1 MQTYVTRRLLT
12 LPVLLL
18 GISIISFTLLNLAP
32 GDPADILLRLQQPGT
47 EPPREAVLA
56 FRKELR
62 LDDPLPLRYG
72 RWLLGAIRGD
82 LGKSYRSGKP
92 IMKELGQRLPATL
105 MLAGA
110 SLALAVFIGISLGIM
125 AAVWR
130 GSLLDGLGRLLAL
143 LGAVVPSYVLALLL
157 ILVFAVKLHWLPAIG
172 YGNPK
177 HLVLPAIALA
187 AGVSAPL
194 MRLTRASLLEVL
206 QQDYV
211 RTARAKGL
219 SERAVILGHAL
230 KNALLPV
237 VTVLGVRLGHLL
249 GGAVIVETIFG
260 WPGVGK
266 YAVDAIFLRDYPV
279 IQGFVLYMAVIF
291 LVVNL
296 AVDVAYRWVDPRLHF
311 GHQGA

>member
-1 MQTYVTRRLLT
+1 MQTYLARRLII

-32 GDPADILLRLQQPGT
+32 GDPAEILLRLRQPGT

-56 FRKELR
+56 LRQELR

-72 RWLLGAIRGD
+72 RWLLGTVQGD
-82 LGKSYRSGKP
+82 LGTSYRSGNP

-110 SLALAVFIGISLGIM
+110 SLALAVSIAIPLGII

-130 GSLLDGLGRLLAL
+130 GTLLDGLSRLLAL
-143 LGAVVPSYVLALLL
+143 LGAAVPSYVLALLL
-157 ILVFAVKLHWLPAIG
+157 ILLFAVKLHFLPAIG
-172 YGNPK
+172 YGGLK

-187 AGVSAPL
+187 FGVSAHL

-206 QQDYV
+206 HQDYV

-219 SERAVILGHAL
+219 SERGVIGVHAL

-237 VTVLGVRLGHLL
+237 VTVLGMSLGHLL
-249 GGAVIVETIFG
+249 GGAVIVETVFG
-260 WPGVGK
+260 WPGLGK
-266 YAVDAIFLRDYPV
+266 YAVDSIFLRDYPV
-279 IQGFVLYMAVIF
+279 IQGVVLYMAVIF
-291 LVVNL
+291 LLVNL
-296 AVDVAYRWVDPRLHF
+296 AVDISYRWLDPRLHF
-311 GHQGA
+311 GRQGG

>member
-1 MQTYVTRRLLT
+1 MRAYVMWRLLT
-12 LPVLLL
+12 LPALLF

-56 FRKELR
+56 LRHQLR

-72 RWLLGAIRGD
+72 RWLLLAMRGD
-82 LGKSYRSGKP
+82 LGVSYRSGKP
-92 IMKELGQRLPATL
+92 IVKELWQRLPATL
-105 MLAGA
+105 LLAGA
-110 SLALAVFIGISLGIM
+110 SLALAVSIAIPLGII

-130 GSLLDGLGRLLAL
+130 GSLLDGLSRLLAL

-157 ILVFAVKLHWLPAIG
+157 ILLFAVRLGWLPATG
-172 YGNPK
+172 YGSPK
-177 HLVLPAIALA
+177 HLILPAIALA
-187 AGVSAPL
+187 GGVNAQL
-194 MRLTRASLLEVL
+194 MRLTRANLLEVL

-211 RTARAKGL
+211 RTARAKGM
-219 SERAVILGHAL
+219 SEDVIVLGHAL

-237 VTVLGVRLGHLL
+237 VTVLGMSLGHLL

-260 WPGVGK
+260 WPGIGK

-279 IQGFVLYMAVIF
+279 IQGVVLYMNVIF
-291 LVVNL
+291 LL
-296 AVDVAYRWVDPRLHF
+296 
-311 GHQGA
+311 

>member
-1 MQTYVTRRLLT
+1 MQAYVARRLLT
-12 LPVLLL
+12 LPVLLF
-18 GISIISFTLLNLAP
+18 GISIISFILLNLAP

-56 FRKELR
+56 LRKELR

-72 RWLLGAIRGD
+72 RWLWGALRGD
-82 LGKSYRSGKP
+82 LGTSYRGGKP
-92 IMKELGQRLPATL
+92 IMKELWQRLPATL

-110 SLALAVFIGISLGIM
+110 SLALAVSVAIPLGIV

-130 GSLLDGLGRLLAL
+130 NSWLDGLSRLLAL
-143 LGAVVPSYVLALLL
+143 LGAAVPSYVMALLL
-157 ILVFAVKLHWLPAIG
+157 ILLFAVKLHWLPAIG
-172 YGNPK
+172 YGAPRQ
-177 HLVLPAIALA
+177 LILPAIALA
-187 AGVSAPL
+187 FGVSAHQ

-219 SERAVILGHAL
+219 SERAVIGVHAL

-237 VTVLGVRLGHLL
+237 VTVLGMSLGHLL

-260 WPGVGK
+260 WPGIGK
-266 YAVDAIFLRDYPV
+266 YVVDSIFLRDYPV
-279 IQGFVLYMAVIF
+279 IQGVVLYMAVIF
-291 LVVNL
+291 LLVNL
-296 AVDVAYRWVDPRLHF
+296 AVDISYRWLDPRLHF
-311 GHQGA
+311 GRQAA

>member
-1 MQTYVTRRLLT
+1 MHAHIRQRLLI

-32 GDPADILLRLQQPGT
+32 GDPAEILLRLQQPGT

-56 FRKELR
+56 FRRELR
-62 LDDPLPLRYG
+62 LDDPFPVRYG
-72 RWLLGAIRGD
+72 RWLLRAVHGD
-82 LGKSYRSGKP
+82 LGVSYRSGKP
-92 IMKELGQRLPATL
+92 IVHELGQRLPATM
-105 MLAGA
+105 MLTGA
-110 SLALAVFIGISLGIM
+110 SLALAVSVSIPLGVA

-130 GSLLDGLGRLLAL
+130 GSWLDGLCRLVAL
-143 LGAVVPSYVLALLL
+143 LGATVPSYVLALLL
-157 ILVFAVKLHWLPAIG
+157 ILLFAVKLHWLPAIG
-172 YGNPK
+172 YGGFKP
-177 HLVLPAIALA
+177 LILPAIALA
-187 AGVSAPL
+187 AGASAQL

-206 QQDYV
+206 TQDYV

-219 SERAVILGHAL
+219 SERVVIWGHAL
-230 KNALLPV
+230 KNGLLPV
-237 VTVLGVRLGHLL
+237 VTVLGMSLGHLL

-291 LVVNL
+291 LLVNL
-296 AVDVAYRWVDPRLHF
+296 AVDVAYRWLDPRLHF
-311 GHQGA
+311 GRQ